1 MATGSGDG
9 SICLA
14 SVENGKI
21 FGKIGDPKSGV
32 VEVCFIKNA
41 QTILVAGE
49 FSGAIYVI
57 NYTQMKVIEKINIAK
72 VLERGYQ
79 GID

>member
-1 MATGSGDG
+1 M
-9 SICLA
+9 
-14 SVENGKI
+14 
-21 FGKIGDPKSGV
+21 
-32 VEVCFIKNA
+32 CFIKNA